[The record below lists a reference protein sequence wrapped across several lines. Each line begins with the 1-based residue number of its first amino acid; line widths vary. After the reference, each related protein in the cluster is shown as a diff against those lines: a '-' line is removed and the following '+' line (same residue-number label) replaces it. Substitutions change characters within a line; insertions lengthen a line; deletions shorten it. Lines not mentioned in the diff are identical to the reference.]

1 MQIWRNVDQ
10 KLLAELLVVASRRY
24 VDARVPGDR
33 EIVIERAG
41 SACACGCESH
51 RGPAPCPDRHR
62 HRPA

>member
-24 VDARVPGDR
+24 VDARAPGEQ

-41 SACACGCESH
+41 AACACGCESH
-51 RGPAPCPDRHR
+51 RGPAPYPTK

>member
-24 VDARVPGDR
+24 VDARAPGEQ

-41 SACACGCESH
+41 TACGCGCEAH
-51 RGPAPCPDRHR
+51 RGPTACPDRHR
-62 HRPA
+62 RRPA